1 MEADDL
7 EMCLAEE
14 EARGLSFK
22 KKCEQGNADI
32 VQLDFEVEQLKVE
45 YLILFAKLSLPIG
58 RIFSG
63 PSCPIIH
70 F

>member
-7 EMCLAEE
+7 EMSLAEE

-45 YLILFAKLSLPIG
+45 LF
-58 RIFSG
+58 RIFD
-63 PSCPIIH
+63 PLC
-70 F
+70 